1 MRYRTEGDPKR
12 SWQAVCGALAL
23 LLAFGPGP
31 AQVTGAAGD
40 GAGLSA
46 AFAAALSRPVQV
58 WAAEDGAEVSYISY
72 DSLRELVMENANLQD
87 SLKSYTTSR
96 ENYQT
101 MLDSL
106 RESRDNMK
114 FLAEKYEDTE
124 EEAGYRSNAAV
135 LSSSITQMEKQL
147 ARLDSQTQ
155 SISREKTID
164 TYVRTAQ
171 SLMRTYNQ
179 MALNEAAQ
187 EKNLEAAQASYDAAV
202 KRQAAGMATA
212 EEVLA
217 AADALAQAENL
228 AGSYRQQTTQARNAL
243 LVQLGISTESAAEIG
258 PVSQPDLEAI
268 DSIDPETD
276 REKAVNNQSSVQSAR
291 RTSAVSMGEVEQ
303 KARNEATAESA
314 VRAEFEDT
322 YQQLLSSRSAYQA
335 SADAYAA
342 AQADWQAAQRKN
354 QAGMLSR
361 TEYLQAES
369 SFLSAEASKE
379 TASMDLVGAWEDYQY
394 LVKGV

>member
-1 MRYRTEGDPKR
+1 
-12 SWQAVCGALAL
+12 
-23 LLAFGPGP
+23 
-31 AQVTGAAGD
+31 
-40 GAGLSA
+40 
-46 AFAAALSRPVQV
+46 
-58 WAAEDGAEVSYISY
+58 
-72 DSLRELVMENANLQD
+72 
-87 SLKSYTTSR
+87 
-96 ENYQT
+96 
-101 MLDSL
+101 
-106 RESRDNMK
+106 
-114 FLAEKYEDTE
+114 
-124 EEAGYRSNAAV
+124 
-135 LSSSITQMEKQL
+135 MEKQL

-187 EKNLEAAQASYDAAV
+187 EKNLEAVQASYDAAV

-228 AGSYRQQTTQARNAL
+228 AGSYRQQTAQARNAL

-361 TEYLQAES
+361 TEYLQAEA